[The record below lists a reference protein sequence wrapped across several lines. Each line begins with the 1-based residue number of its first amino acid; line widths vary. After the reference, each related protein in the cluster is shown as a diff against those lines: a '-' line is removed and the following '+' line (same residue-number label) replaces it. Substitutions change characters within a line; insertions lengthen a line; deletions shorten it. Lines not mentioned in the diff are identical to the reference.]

1 MNTSCRDN
9 NQEQEKMNE
18 DPVNYHAPNAVSEWQ
33 INGNNLPNASVGMT
47 RLGNSMVESNGCST
61 TFLPD
66 SFCPPVWDHPSLGYC
81 DTGIENQAISSSGL
95 GPVRAGMNW
104 TQNAMLR
111 GGIFLPAVPGMVP
124 PSLPHFPTDP
134 AFIERAA
141 RFSCFSG
148 GHFSEM
154 VNPFSTPDHL
164 NPYSRG
170 FGPLQRPNDVTVGVL
185 EQALVPGEHSIEGT
199 SLKNERKG
207 LSFRQSYD
215 EAKHGVDVSANVSD
229 EAEFSGRGA
238 REELA
243 DAAEDSCGTGLG
255 SNKRKRTLPVTQDTE
270 YNEIVRTPPLPSIEL
285 VKDQDETKLKGDQ
298 NPASTGKPGG
308 KHGTQDSQ
316 GSDMPKEGYIHVRAR
331 RGQATNSH
339 SLAER
344 VRREKISER
353 MKFLQDLVP
362 GCNKVTGKAVMLDE
376 IINYVQSLQR
386 QVEFL
391 SMKLATVN
399 PRLDF
404 NIEALLAKDILQPR
418 AGMPSSPALPLD
430 MTMPFPPLHSSQ
442 PGLIQASL
450 PCSETLR
457 RPINLQSVAL
467 AQVPGVWDGEL
478 HNIVHMG
485 FNTSSPLNGR
495 DLSVKLKQLF
505 VFSEI
510 SCSLSEGIND

>member
-1 MNTSCRDN
+1 MNTSCKDN
-9 NQEQEKMNE
+9 NHEQEKMIE
-18 DPVNYHAPNAVSEWQ
+18 DPVNYHAPNVLSDWQ

-47 RLGNSMVESNGCST
+47 RLGNSMVESSACST
-61 TFLPD
+61 TFMPD
-66 SFCPPVWDHPSLGYC
+66 SFCPPVWDHPINGQSLGYC
-81 DTGIENQAISSSGL
+81 DTSIQNQASSSSGL

-104 TQNAMLR
+104 TQIGMLR
-111 GGIFLPAVPGMVP
+111 GSIFLPAVPGMVP

-141 RFSCFSG
+141 RFSFFSG
-148 GHFSEM
+148 GNFTEM
-154 VNPFSTPDHL
+154 MNPFSTSDHS

-170 FGPLQRPNDVTVGVL
+170 FGPIQMPNDVVDTTGVL
-185 EQALVPGEHSIEGT
+185 EQALEPGERSVEGS
-199 SLKNERKG
+199 SLKNEIKSQ
-207 LSFRQSYD
+207 SFRLSYD
-215 EAKHGVDVSANVSD
+215 EAKHGVDVSANESD
-229 EAEFSGRGA
+229 EAEFSSRGA
-238 REELA
+238 QEELA
-243 DAAEDSCGTGLG
+243 EADEDSCGSGLG
-255 SNKRKRTLPVTQDTE
+255 SNKRKRTPQDTE
-270 YNEIVRTPPLPSIEL
+270 LNEIVGAPLPPIEL
-285 VKDQDETKLKGDQ
+285 LKDQAEIKLKGDQ
-298 NPASTGKPGG
+298 NPDSTSKPGG
-308 KHGTQDSQ
+308 KHCKQGSQ
-316 GSDMPKEGYIHVRAR
+316 GSDLPKDGYIHVRAR

-362 GCNKVTGKAVMLDE
+362 GCSKVTGKALMLDE

-391 SMKLATVN
+391 SMKLATVH
-399 PRLDF
+399 PQADF

-430 MTMPFPPLHSSQ
+430 MTMPFPQLHSPQ

-478 HNIVHMG
+478 HNIIHMG
-485 FNTSSPLNGR
+485 FNTSGPLN
-495 DLSVKLKQLF
+495 SQ
-505 VFSEI
+505 VFSAFAG
-510 SCSLSEGIND
+510 SLPTGHLKTEP